1 MTGMR
6 PDTTGVYQYN
16 GDFRNSMPWAVTL
29 PMKLSEN
36 GYYSTAI
43 GKIYHGSVNDVL
55 SWDDAHSTGG
65 GQYGSLNLNEDMNNI
80 LELKII

>member
-1 MTGMR
+1 
-6 PDTTGVYQYN
+6 
-16 GDFRNSMPWAVTL
+16 MPWAVTL

-55 SWDDAHSTGG
+55 SWDDAHSAGG
-65 GQYGSLNLNEDMNNI
+65 GQYGSSQPQRGYEQYSGAENNLRDGTVAGI
-80 LELKII
+80 CCC